1 MLKMKILM
9 FFRLQE
15 IESKL
20 DTLKGKEALVVN
32 QVTQAFTP
40 EPRRL
45 SLPGK
50 FTSLTDLS
58 PTATFDWLEKTDKTP
73 PSHSK
78 NAQTDNIVT
87 IEDTIETEEDAKDDV
102 SSTCSSPTLME
113 LKTIRKV
120 IVKKS

>member
-1 MLKMKILM
+1 MLKRKISIL
-9 FFRLQE
+9 FRLQE

-20 DTLKGKEALVVN
+20 DTLKGKEALVIN

-58 PTATFDWLEKTDKTP
+58 TAATFDWLEKTDKTP
-73 PSHSK
+73 SSPTK
-78 NAQTDNIVT
+78 NADNGT

-120 IVKKS
+120 IVMMAG

>member
-1 MLKMKILM
+1 MLTLKIPM

-58 PTATFDWLEKTDKTP
+58 TAATFDWLEKTDKTP
-73 PSHSK
+73 SSHSK

-120 IVKKS
+120 TDMKS

>member
-1 MLKMKILM
+1 MIKMKISI

-58 PTATFDWLEKTDKTP
+58 TAATFDWLEKTDKA
-73 PSHSK
+73 PSSPTK
-78 NAQTDNIVT
+78 NADNIVT

-120 IVKKS
+120 TVMKS

>member
-1 MLKMKILM
+1 MLKIKISIL
-9 FFRLQE
+9 FRLQE

-58 PTATFDWLEKTDKTP
+58 TAATFDWLEKTDKTP
-73 PSHSK
+73 SSPTK
-78 NAQTDNIVT
+78 NADNIVT

>member
-1 MLKMKILM
+1 M
-9 FFRLQE
+9 
-15 IESKL
+15 

-58 PTATFDWLEKTDKTP
+58 TAATFDWLEKTDKTP
-73 PSHSK
+73 SSHSK
-78 NAQTDNIVT
+78 DAQTDNIVT

-102 SSTCSSPTLME
+102 SSTCSSPTLMQ

-120 IVKKS
+120 IVKSHDEFSILIVFAHMPFYI

>member
-1 MLKMKILM
+1 M
-9 FFRLQE
+9 
-15 IESKL
+15 

-58 PTATFDWLEKTDKTP
+58 TAATFDWLEKTEKTP
-73 PSHSK
+73 THSK
-78 NAQTDNIVT
+78 DAQTDNIVT

-120 IVKKS
+120 IVMMAG

>member
-1 MLKMKILM
+1 M
-9 FFRLQE
+9 
-15 IESKL
+15 

-58 PTATFDWLEKTDKTP
+58 TAATFDWLEKTDKI
-73 PSHSK
+73 PSSPTK
-78 NAQTDNIVT
+78 NADNIVT

>member
-1 MLKMKILM
+1 MKISIL
-9 FFRLQE
+9 FRLQE

-58 PTATFDWLEKTDKTP
+58 TAATFDWLEKTDKTP

-78 NAQTDNIVT
+78 NAPTDNIVT

-120 IVKKS
+120 IVMMAG

>member
-1 MLKMKILM
+1 MLTLKIPM

-58 PTATFDWLEKTDKTP
+58 TGATFDWLEKTDKTP
-73 PSHSK
+73 LSHSK

-120 IVKKS
+120 IVIKA

>member
-1 MLKMKILM
+1 MKISIL
-9 FFRLQE
+9 FRLQE

-58 PTATFDWLEKTDKTP
+58 NAVNFDWLEKTDKTP
-73 PSHSK
+73 SSHSK

-120 IVKKS
+120 IVMKS